1 MNCAF
6 GSIRQI
12 QRQLVSEG
20 VLVSEY
26 ALRTWVKDGRIPVKY
41 SGKKALLLY
50 SDVLAF
56 LGSAVHP
63 LPHDAA

>member
-20 VLVSEY
+20 INVSEH
-26 ALRTWVKDGRIPVKY
+26 ALRSWVKSGQIPVKY

-50 SDVLAF
+50 SDVLKF
-56 LGSAVHP
+56 LGATISP
-63 LPHDAA
+63 LAHDVA

>member
-1 MNCAF
+1 MNCTF

-20 VLVSEY
+20 IHISEH
-26 ALRTWVKDGRIPVKY
+26 ALRSWVKNGEIPAKY

-50 SDVLAF
+50 SNVLAF
-56 LGSAVHP
+56 LGAAIPP

>member
-6 GSIRQI
+6 GSIRKI

-20 VLVSEY
+20 INVSEH
-26 ALRTWVKDGRIPVKY
+26 ALRSWVKNEQIPVKY

-50 SDVLAF
+50 TDVLKF
-56 LGSAVHP
+56 LGVATSP
-63 LPHDAA
+63 LTHDVA

>member
-1 MNCAF
+1 MNCVF
-6 GSIRQI
+6 GSLRQI

-20 VLVSEY
+20 VNVSEY
-26 ALRTWVKDGRIPVKY
+26 ALRTWVKNGKIPVKY

-56 LGSAVHP
+56 LGAIVPP
-63 LPHDAA
+63 LPHNAA

>member
-20 VLVSEY
+20 INVSEH
-26 ALRTWVKDGRIPVKY
+26 ALRSWVKSEQIPVKY

-56 LGSAVHP
+56 LGATT
-63 LPHDAA
+63 PHLVRDIA